1 MGCSLILW
9 LSSSTTSLPC
19 GARLHARTSP
29 SQGHFNT
36 IEAQVA
42 LLSHAGFSP
51 VEAVALLMT
60 LGRFIVGVGP

>member
-1 MGCSLILW
+1 MK
-9 LSSSTTSLPC
+9 LSSSTTSYRD

-51 VEAVALLMT
+51 VQAVALLMT
-60 LGRFIVGVGP
+60 LGKVYCWVGP